1 MEEGR
6 QGDRIGLSLLLLFS
20 QALMEVDDKVGLV
33 WKHQL
38 MQFKNISEHQ
48 AAAIAAVYTSPAQLL
63 QVRMMN

>member
-1 MEEGR
+1 MYIERGGHR
-6 QGDRIGLSLLLLFS
+6 VRNSLSLLSLLL
-20 QALMEVDDKVGLV
+20 QALMETDDKVGLV

-63 QVRMMN
+63 RVQ